1 MTKKHPPGGRC
12 FLMQTENRA
21 VLFTNGQAR
30 AGFEISLLPGDFL
43 VAVDGGL
50 HHLKRLG
57 LMPDLL
63 IGDLD
68 SVDAAEL
75 AEIVDAGI
83 ELRRFPPAKD
93 QTDLELALEY
103 ALTKGYTQIVV
114 AYPFG
119 ERVDHTLGNLSLLSR
134 PDLAG
139 KNLSLDDGQ
148 VEARLLNESA
158 SLPSQPG
165 DLVSLIPW
173 GSPVEGISTKGL
185 EYPLT
190 NETLAPWQ
198 TRGISNVA
206 LANLIEIDFVSGRLL
221 VIRTKPG
228 SGG

>member
-1 MTKKHPPGGRC
+1 
-12 FLMQTENRA
+12 MQIDNRA

-50 HHLKRLG
+50 RHLKRLG
-57 LMPDLL
+57 LKPDLL

-75 AEIVDAGI
+75 AEIVDACI
-83 ELRRFPPAKD
+83 KVRRFPPAKD

-103 ALTKGYTQIVV
+103 ALSNAYSQIVI

-119 ERVDHTLGNLSLLSR
+119 DRVDHTLGNLSLLAR

-139 KNLSLDDGQ
+139 KTLSLDDGQ
-148 VEARLLNESA
+148 VEARLLDASA
-158 SLPSQPG
+158 SLPTQPG
-165 DLVSLIPW
+165 ELVSLIPW
-173 GSPVEGISTKGL
+173 GEPVEGISTKGL
-185 EYPLT
+185 EYPLI
-190 NETLAPWQ
+190 NETLVPWQ
-198 TRGISNVA
+198 SRGISNVA
-206 LANLIEIDFVSGRLL
+206 LANLTEIAFVSGRLL

>member
-1 MTKKHPPGGRC
+1 
-12 FLMQTENRA
+12 MQTKNRA
-21 VLFTNGQAR
+21 VLFANGQAR
-30 AGFEISLLPGDFL
+30 PGFEINLLPGDFL

-50 HHLKRLG
+50 RHLKRLG
-57 LMPDLL
+57 LKPDLL

-75 AEIVDAGI
+75 AKIVDAGI
-83 ELRRFPPAKD
+83 EVRRFPPAKD

-103 ALTKGYTQIVV
+103 ALKNDYAQIVI

-119 ERVDHTLGNLSLLSR
+119 DRVDHTLGNLNLLTR

-139 KNLSLDDGQ
+139 KTLSLDDGQ
-148 VEARLLNESA
+148 VEARLLDESA

-206 LANLIEIDFVSGRLL
+206 LTNLIEIDFVSGRLL
-221 VIRTKPG
+221 MIRTKLG

>member
-1 MTKKHPPGGRC
+1 
-12 FLMQTENRA
+12 MQTDKRA
-21 VLFTNGQAR
+21 VLFANGQAKP
-30 AGFEISLLPGDFL
+30 GFEVSLLPGDFL

-57 LMPDLL
+57 LKPDLL

-68 SVDAAEL
+68 SVDASDL
-75 AEIVDAGI
+75 VEIMDVGI
-83 ELRRFPPAKD
+83 EVQRFPPAKD

-103 ALTKGYTQIVV
+103 TLKNGYAQIVI

-139 KNLSLDDGQ
+139 KTLSLDDGQ
-148 VEARLLNESA
+148 MEARLLDASA
-158 SLPSQPG
+158 SLTTQPG
-165 DLVSLIPW
+165 DLISLIAW
-173 GSPVEGISTKGL
+173 GIPVEGIITKGL
-185 EYPLT
+185 QYSLK
-190 NETLAPWQ
+190 NESLVPWQ

-206 LANLIEIDFVSGRLL
+206 LTNSIEIDFRSGRLL
-221 VIRTKPG
+221 IIRTKSH

>member
-1 MTKKHPPGGRC
+1 
-12 FLMQTENRA
+12 MQTDKRA
-21 VLFTNGQAR
+21 VLFANGQAR
-30 AGFEISLLPGDFL
+30 PGFEINLLPGDFL

-57 LMPDLL
+57 LTPDLL

-68 SVDAAEL
+68 SIDASEV
-75 AEIVDAGI
+75 AEILEAGI
-83 ELRRFPPAKD
+83 EVRRFPPAKD
-93 QTDLELALEY
+93 QSDLELALDY

-119 ERVDHTLGNLSLLSR
+119 DRVDHTLGNLSLLTR

-148 VEARLLNESA
+148 VEARLLDQSA
-158 SLPSQPG
+158 SLPTQPG
-165 DLVSLIPW
+165 DLVSLIAW
-173 GSPVEGISTKGL
+173 GAPVEGITTRGL
-185 EYPLT
+185 EYPLN
-190 NETLAPWQ
+190 NETLVPWQ

-206 LANLIEIDFVSGRLL
+206 LTNLIEIDFVSGRLL
-221 VIRTKPG
+221 MIRTKLG